1 MAYDELRRRSVV
13 KHRST
18 LSVAWLR
25 DVCPLHGVI
34 RMRPSIRHQIT
45 LLLAVPL
52 LLTVPYA
59 FAQNTPAGAASLA
72 APPVDLPATDS
83 SAAAPAHASTT
94 ADQAADQ
101 VDLDDIRN
109 FSRVYEVVRQ
119 AYVEKV
125 DNKTL
130 MKAAITGMLSGLDPH
145 SEYLDKDGLT
155 QLNEDT
161 TGEYSGL
168 GIEVM
173 EEDGG
178 LRIVSPIDDTP
189 AARAGIKAGD
199 NIVKINGTLI
209 DPQNVDDMFKQLR
222 GKSGSKID
230 LTIVHDK
237 SDKLIDLHLVRE
249 NIAVSSVKVRELE
262 PGYAY
267 VRISQFQDDTAGDL
281 DKKLGELI
289 AKNGPQKGA
298 VLDLRNNP
306 GGLLTAA
313 VAVSDDF
320 LNSGII
326 VTTRGRL
333 QDANMSFSAHPGD
346 QLNGA
351 PMIVL
356 TNNGT
361 ASAAEIVSG
370 ALKDNRRALIMGQR
384 TFGKGVVQTVIPLDA
399 DHAVKIT
406 TARYYTPNGTSIQA
420 EGIKPDIPLADLTV
434 NKADSGPALINSEAD
449 LPNHLANENAKAGTD
464 INDDG
469 SAADAK
475 LATSDYAL
483 AQALNVLKGMAL
495 GNAATAH
502 R

>member
-1 MAYDELRRRSVV
+1 
-13 KHRST
+13 
-18 LSVAWLR
+18 
-25 DVCPLHGVI
+25 
-34 RMRPSIRHQIT
+34 MRPSPRRPFA
-45 LLLAVPL
+45 LLLAVPFL
-52 LLTVPYA
+52 LLAGPGA
-59 FAQNTPAGAASLA
+59 RAQNAPAGAGTT
-72 APPVDLPATDS
+72 APPVDLPAATS
-83 SAAAPAHASTT
+83 SAAAPASASS
-94 ADQAADQ
+94 ADQ

-168 GIEVM
+168 GIEVLQV
-173 EEDGG
+173 DGG

-189 AARAGIKAGD
+189 AARAGIKPGD
-199 NIVKINGTLI
+199 SIVKVNGTVV
-209 DPQNVDDMFKQLR
+209 DTQNVDEMFKQLR
-222 GKSGSKID
+222 GKPGSKID
-230 LTIVHDK
+230 LTIVHQN

-249 NIAVSSVKVRELE
+249 NIAISSVKVRELE
-262 PGYAY
+262 PGYVY
-267 VRISQFQDDTAGDL
+267 VRVSQFQSDTATDL
-281 DKKLGELI
+281 EKKLGQLI
-289 AKNGPQKGA
+289 AKNGPPKGA

-313 VAVSDDF
+313 VGVSDDF
-320 LNSGII
+320 LDAGTI

-346 QLNGA
+346 QLAGA

-370 ALKDNRRALIMGQR
+370 ALKDNHRALIMGQR
-384 TFGKGVVQTVIPLDA
+384 TFGKGVVQTVLPLDA

-420 EGIKPDIPLADLTV
+420 EGIKPDIALADLSV
-434 NKADSGPALINSEAD
+434 NPSDRGPVLISSEAD
-449 LPNHLANENAKAGTD
+449 LPNHLANEKAKAGSD

-483 AQALNVLKGMAL
+483 SQALNVLKGMAL
-495 GNAATAH
+495 RQAAGAA
-502 R
+502 RR

>member
-1 MAYDELRRRSVV
+1 M
-13 KHRST
+13 RST
-18 LSVAWLR
+18 FRIPFALLLVTPLMLALPVSHAQDVPAGSASVA
-25 DVCPLHGVI
+25 
-34 RMRPSIRHQIT
+34 
-45 LLLAVPL
+45 
-52 LLTVPYA
+52 
-59 FAQNTPAGAASLA
+59 
-72 APPVDLPATDS
+72 APIDLPASSS
-83 SAAAPAHASTT
+83 SASVPSA
-94 ADQAADQ
+94 

-125 DNKTL
+125 DDKTL
-130 MKAAITGMLSGLDPH
+130 MKAAITGMLAGLDPH
-145 SEYLDKDGLT
+145 SEYLDKEGLT

-168 GIEVM
+168 GIEVLQV
-173 EEDGG
+173 DGG

-209 DPQNVDDMFKQLR
+209 DARNVDDMFRQLR
-222 GKSGSKID
+222 GKPGSKID
-230 LTIVHDK
+230 LTIAHAN

-249 NIAVSSVKVRELE
+249 NIAISSIKVRELE

-267 VRISQFQDDTAGDL
+267 VRISQFQEDTVTDL
-281 DKKLGELI
+281 EHKLAELI
-289 AKNGPQKGA
+289 SKNGPPRGA

-313 VAVSDDF
+313 VGVSDDF
-320 LNSGII
+320 LDSGVI

-333 QDANMSFSAHPGD
+333 QDANMSFKAHPGD

-351 PMIVL
+351 PLIVL

-370 ALKDNRRALIMGQR
+370 ALKDNHRALIMGQR
-384 TFGKGVVQTVIPLDA
+384 TFGKGVVQTVLPLDA

-420 EGIKPDIPLADLTV
+420 EGIKPDIALADLTV
-434 NKADSGPALINSEAD
+434 NKADSGPV
-449 LPNHLANENAKAGTD
+449 PNHLANENAKAGAD
-464 INDDG
+464 INNDG

-483 AQALNVLKGMAL
+483 SQALNVLKGMAL
-495 GNAATAH
+495 RQPAAV
-502 R
+502 RQ

>member
-1 MAYDELRRRSVV
+1 MR
-13 KHRST
+13 HST
-18 LSVAWLR
+18 L
-25 DVCPLHGVI
+25 
-34 RMRPSIRHQIT
+34 RPTT
-45 LLLAVPL
+45 LLLAAPL
-52 LLTVPYA
+52 LLMVSFAQAQTVPA
-59 FAQNTPAGAASLA
+59 AAASA
-72 APPVDLPATDS
+72 VAPPPVDLPAASSAGAPASSGS
-83 SAAAPAHASTT
+83 SAAQSSS
-94 ADQAADQ
+94 DQ
-101 VDLDDIRN
+101 VSLDDIRN

-125 DNKTL
+125 DNKIL

-145 SEYLDKDGLT
+145 SEYLDKEGLT

-161 TGEYSGL
+161 TGQYSGL
-168 GIEVM
+168 GIEVLQ
-173 EEDGG
+173 EDGG
-178 LRIVSPIDDTP
+178 LRIISPIDDTP

-199 NIVKINGTLI
+199 SIVKINGTVI
-209 DPQNVDDMFKQLR
+209 DPQNVDAMFDQLR
-222 GKSGSKID
+222 GKPGSKID
-230 LTIVHDK
+230 LTIVHAN

-267 VRISQFQDDTAGDL
+267 VRVSQFQEDTASDL
-281 DKKLGELI
+281 EKKLGELI
-289 AKNGPQKGA
+289 AKHGPQKGA

-313 VAVSDDF
+313 VGVSDDF

-333 QDANMSFSAHPGD
+333 QDSNMSFSAHPGD
-346 QLNGA
+346 QLDGA
-351 PMIVL
+351 PMVVL
-356 TNNGT
+356 ANNGT
-361 ASAAEIVSG
+361 ASAAEIVAG

-384 TFGKGVVQTVIPLDA
+384 TFGKGVVQTVLPLDA

-434 NKADSGPALINSEAD
+434 NKADSAPTLISSEAD
-449 LPNHLANENAKAGTD
+449 LPNHLANENAKTGAN

-475 LATSDYAL
+475 LATSDYEL
-483 AQALNVLKGMAL
+483 SQALNVLKGMAL
-495 GNAATAH
+495 GHTAAVP

>member
-1 MAYDELRRRSVV
+1 MHLSNRR
-13 KHRST
+13 
-18 LSVAWLR
+18 
-25 DVCPLHGVI
+25 
-34 RMRPSIRHQIT
+34 QIA
-45 LLLAVPL
+45 LLLAMPL
-52 LLTVPYA
+52 LLTMPYA
-59 FAQNTPAGAASLA
+59 RAQTAPASAASLA
-72 APPVDLPATDS
+72 APPLDLPITGSHADV
-83 SAAAPAHASTT
+83 PAHAGTSSS
-94 ADQAADQ
+94 ADQ
-101 VDLDDIRN
+101 VNLDDIRN

-145 SEYLDKDGLT
+145 SEYLDKEGLV

-161 TGEYSGL
+161 TGQYSGL
-168 GIEVM
+168 GIEVLQV
-173 EEDGG
+173 DGG

-199 NIVKINGTLI
+199 SIVKINGTVI
-209 DPQNVDDMFKQLR
+209 DPQNVGSMFDQLR
-222 GKSGSKID
+222 GKPGSKIT
-230 LTIVHDK
+230 LTIVHLN
-237 SDKLIDLHLVRE
+237 SDKLIDLPLVRE
-249 NIAVSSVKVRELE
+249 NIAISSVKVRELE

-267 VRISQFQDDTAGDL
+267 IRISQFQDDTAGDL
-281 DKKLGELI
+281 NKKLGELI
-289 AKNGPQKGA
+289 AKHGPQKGA

-313 VAVSDDF
+313 VGVSDDF
-320 LNSGII
+320 LDSGVI

-370 ALKDNRRALIMGQR
+370 ALKDNHRALTMGQR

-399 DHAVKIT
+399 EHAVKIT

-420 EGIKPDIPLADLTV
+420 EGIKPDIALADLTV
-434 NKADSGPALINSEAD
+434 NKADSAPTLINSEAD
-449 LPNHLANENAKAGTD
+449 LPNHLVNEHAKVGTD

-475 LATSDYAL
+475 LATGDYAL

-495 GNAATAH
+495 GHAAAIPH
-502 R
+502 